1 MPAWVLGTWA
11 HKALFL
17 KKGLSETALGSESV
31 SWPHPSPVHLLG
43 LVTLLPVKWTV
54 MHSCGL
60 RAVPPGLASSSQASK
75 GAVCKSLK
83 TRRLGPRQD
92 SPHSGRQ
99 SHNVAARSGP
109 APGHLRAQPGEVRSA
124 RVCPEPLHM
133 CPPPVCP
140 RCCHPRRMASP
151 LPSIPT
157 SQPQRTQ
164 ERQCAGWG
172 SPRKQRPPRT
182 TLSSQHRA
190 AHGLPAWSLGCVPL
204 RVLALQPCRQ
214 HIFHTRP
221 VQDRRTGQTCP
232 PAPAPLFPDPSER
245 KRESCVSMRGCR
257 SPVGSSISVSARV
270 RLGAQG
276 RVSMLR
282 QTGAVRRPQCPPAG
296 TGSQA
301 SSTPP
306 TVRSSRGLKKEDS
319 YPRGSTCKE
328 HLALLGFL
336 ERERR

>member
-1 MPAWVLGTWA
+1 MRAGGAPGSSVPQGPRCPLSTGLPMASQPGPWA
-11 HKALFL
+11 AFL
-17 KKGLSETALGSESV
+17 SG
-31 SWPHPSPVHLLG
+31 SWP
-43 LVTLLPVKWTV
+43 
-54 MHSCGL
+54 C
-60 RAVPPGLASSSQASK
+60 
-75 GAVCKSLK
+75 
-83 TRRLGPRQD
+83 
-92 SPHSGRQ
+92 
-99 SHNVAARSGP
+99 SHVVSTYST
-109 APGHLRAQPGEVRSA
+109 H
-124 RVCPEPLHM
+124 
-133 CPPPVCP
+133 
-140 RCCHPRRMASP
+140 
-151 LPSIPT
+151 
-157 SQPQRTQ
+157 
-164 ERQCAGWG
+164 
-172 SPRKQRPPRT
+172 RP
-182 TLSSQHRA
+182 
-190 AHGLPAWSLGCVPL
+190 
-204 RVLALQPCRQ
+204 
-214 HIFHTRP
+214 I
-221 VQDRRTGQTCP
+221 QDRRTGQTCP